1 MPTYPSSLY
10 KGVARSANGTT
21 NTDFGLAQANLTTL
35 ISAYTTAVTSITATE
50 RSIAVAL
57 SGISYNNL
65 QSKMEKM
72 AYEFNKLIA
81 DVTLV
86 NAGTAGGATTAL
98 GRYPSS
104 WNRYTNTAGGL

>member
-1 MPTYPSSLY
+1 MKFHARNLVGSLFGIFIWMMYQNQPTE
-10 KGVARSANGTT
+10 K
-21 NTDFGLAQANLTTL
+21 
-35 ISAYTTAVTSITATE
+35 E
-50 RSIAVAL
+50 IAVAF

-72 AYEFNKLIA
+72 AFEFSKLIA